1 VLSNWGTFT
10 ALDYFFEALALAAVV
25 VELWA
30 FVDALCRPARAYP
43 AAGKLTKVK
52 WGLITGVAAAVGLG
66 YAALVGNTSI
76 IQILPVVAFVA
87 ACVYLTDVRPKVKQI
102 GRGAG
107 GSGTTMGP
115 YGPW

>member
-1 VLSNWGTFT
+1 VLSNWGAFT

-30 FVDALCRPARAYP
+30 FIDALCRPARAYP

-102 GRGAG
+102 GRGG
-107 GSGTTMGP
+107 SSGTSMGP